1 MVEIAS
7 FDVFDTVLTRAV
19 GSPEAVFLLL
29 GRRLCGQGAIHCT
42 PEVFARAPIAAGRRA
57 HKNWG
62 SPCTLA
68 HIYEELES
76 TLLPAAAQRRGALE
90 AECGLE
96 AELIRPV
103 PGARDRIDQA
113 RRQNRR
119 VVFLSDMYL
128 PAAFIRE
135 QLAAHGMW
143 AGGDHC
149 YVSCE
154 CGGSKVTGKLFAEL
168 LQRESALPRLVTHY
182 GNSREHDIRSAQQA
196 GLYTIPLLAANLNR
210 YEELLEGHKW
220 ATAGLTSAM
229 AGASRLARL
238 GVPAATAKEA
248 MLRDVA
254 AGVAAPTLTG
264 FVLWLLERA
273 RRLGLERLY
282 FLSRDGQVL
291 LEIARRLAPRLG
303 LQCELRYL
311 YGSRQAWNLSTLSD
325 KLEEDLF
332 WIWDTTDFLSVR
344 SWLARLRIAPEEVI
358 AALRSVGLHPQDW
371 ARRISGDE
379 QAALRRLLDDGIV
392 RDLIRGR
399 AAENRMILLK
409 YLRQEGVL
417 DGARWGMVDLGWY
430 GSMHNAMCALVTAEG
445 GSAPTGFY
453 FGVYDSRAPDHYA
466 AYREAYFFDERR
478 NLGFVRLMP
487 GVIALM
493 EMFCSADHG
502 TVVDF
507 AAVAGRVEPVLK
519 AEFNRP
525 ALAWGLP
532 TVRATIYAF
541 TDHLLLTSDLLDATD
556 DVREALAEVLHAFW
570 MFPLAAEARAW
581 AAFPWEDGLGT
592 ETYWNRLAEKY
603 DWTDVIQA
611 ATQGRLALRHRASWQ
626 AGSLALSPRPL
637 RAVLKATMHARVGVD
652 SVLAGRAARP
662 KLKQR

>member
-1 MVEIAS
+1 MTEIAS

-19 GSPEAVFLLL
+19 GSPEALFLLL
-29 GRRLCGQGAIHCT
+29 GRRLYRQGVIGCT
-42 PEVFARAPIAAGRRA
+42 PEAYARARIAAEQRA
-57 HKNWG
+57 HKNRG
-62 SPCTLA
+62 SACTLA
-68 HIYEELES
+68 HIYEELGS
-76 TLLPAAAQRRGALE
+76 VLLPASDQRHSALE

-103 PGARDRIDQA
+103 PGARARIDRA
-113 RRQNRR
+113 RRQNQRI
-119 VVFLSDMYL
+119 VFVSDMYL
-128 PAAFIRE
+128 PAAFIQE
-135 QLAAHGMW
+135 QLARHGMW
-143 AGGDHC
+143 AAGDRC

-154 CGGSKVTGKLFAEL
+154 CGGSKASGRLFAEL
-168 LQRESALPRLVTHY
+168 LQREATRPQVVTHH
-182 GNSREHDIRSAQQA
+182 GNNPEHDIRAAQQA
-196 GLYTIPLLAANLNR
+196 GMQGIPLLTANLNR
-210 YEELLEGHKW
+210 YEELLETHKW
-220 ATAGLTSAM
+220 ATAGLTSVM
-229 AGASRLARL
+229 AGASRLARMS
-238 GVPAATAKEA
+238 VPAANPREA
-248 MLRDVA
+248 GLRDVA

-264 FVLWLLERA
+264 FVLWLLAQA
-273 RRLGLERLY
+273 RRLRLERLY

-303 LQCELRYL
+303 VQCELCYL
-311 YGSRQAWNLSTLSD
+311 YGSRQAWNLPALSD
-325 KLEEDLF
+325 KLEEELF

-358 AALRSVGLHPQDW
+358 ESLSAVGLQPQHW
-371 ARRISGDE
+371 TRRMTDDE
-379 QAALRRLLDDGIV
+379 QAALRRLLDDSAV
-392 RDLIRGR
+392 RALIRRR
-399 AAENRMILLK
+399 AAENRGILLK

-445 GSAPTGFY
+445 GPEPAGFY
-453 FGVYDSRAPDHYA
+453 FGVYNSSAPDHYA

-507 AAVAGRVEPVLK
+507 AEEAGRIGPVLK
-519 AEFNRP
+519 AAANRP

-532 TVRATIYAF
+532 TVRAAIYAF
-541 TDHLLLTSDLLDATD
+541 ADRLLLTDDLVDPTN
-556 DVREALAEVLHAFW
+556 DVREALAAVLHAFW

-603 DWTDVIQA
+603 DWADVIQA
-611 ATQGRLALRHRASWQ
+611 AMSGRLALRHRASWQ
-626 AGSLALSPRPL
+626 AGSLALSNRPL
-637 RAVLKATMHARVGVD
+637 RAVLKATMHARAGFD
-652 SVLAGRAARP
+652 GVLAGRAAKHNFKPR
-662 KLKQR
+662 